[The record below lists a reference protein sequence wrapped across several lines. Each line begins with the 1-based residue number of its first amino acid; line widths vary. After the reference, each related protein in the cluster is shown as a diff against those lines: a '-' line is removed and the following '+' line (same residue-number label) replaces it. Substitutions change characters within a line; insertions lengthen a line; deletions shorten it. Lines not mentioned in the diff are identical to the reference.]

1 MRFDPNGSAYIA
13 ESKEDFN
20 GWQILTVEDYKPG
33 VKRVRMRRNHSFM
46 IIYADEAIAPDVTE
60 QPRNL
65 PTVAKVER

>member
-20 GWQILTVEDYKPG
+20 GWQILLVEDYKPG

-46 IIYADEAIAPDVTE
+46 VIYAGDDIAPDVTE

-65 PTVAKVER
+65 SALAKME

>member
-20 GWQILTVEDYKPG
+20 GWTILTVEDYKPG

-46 IIYADEAIAPDVTE
+46 VIYADEAIAPDVTDL
-60 QPRNL
+60 PRNL
-65 PTVAKVER
+65 SALVKNE